1 MKHLTASFFVLVLT
15 SLLSQKLEPPRK
27 PKVER
32 MKSSNLD
39 VDSLYQEVHETGDSI
54 LTSERR
60 SYLILESEKKSLE
73 LTIDILKR
81 RVDSLQIAF
90 YKKDL

>member
-15 SLLSQKLEPPRK
+15 SLLSQKLDPVTK

-32 MKSSNLD
+32 MKSSDLD
-39 VDSLYQEVHETGDSI
+39 VDSLYTEVHQTGDSI

-60 SYLILESEKKSLE
+60 SYLIIESEKKSLE
-73 LTIDILKR
+73 LTINILKR
-81 RVDSLQIAF
+81 RVDSLQNEI